1 MPPPNPKNQSLQPGA
16 AGALGLGDQLQAQA
30 QDEEE
35 QAREEAIAGDGKG
48 ILPSRITGLGPLG
61 LGGA

>member
-1 MPPPNPKNQSLQPGA
+1 MPPINQKNVPLQSGA
-16 AGALGLGDQLQAQA
+16 AGALGLGDRLAAQA

-35 QAREEAIAGDGKG
+35 VARQQALEADGKG

-61 LGGA
+61 LGGV

>member
-16 AGALGLGDQLQAQA
+16 AGALGLGDRLAAQA

-35 QAREEAIAGDGKG
+35 IARQQALEADGKG